1 MFHRFDAKLFR
12 SEPALQ
18 NSSERWS
25 LGDEDYAEAI
35 RRGMYLRSEIAGK
48 LAKALARKIASL
60 F

>member
-18 NSSERWS
+18 NSSERWYVS
-25 LGDEDYAEAI
+25 DEDYAEAI
-35 RRGMYLRSEIAGK
+35 RRGMYLRSEIAAR
-48 LAKALARKIASL
+48 LAKGLARKITNL